1 MAMKTVYRNTRHPRL
16 IKWSATVA
24 GVLAVVFFLLYCL
37 KFGETGYLLLYIAS
51 FLCFYS
57 VLFLFSYQLL
67 SYTVD
72 PEDDSLTDNL
82 NKKNR
87 LRLSNIRTATVKET
101 RKGKFRSLFVHDYG
115 VGFMDIRT
123 SQANAERII
132 AQIREANPELE
143 VKHTTYF

>member
-1 MAMKTVYRNTRHPRL
+1 MKTVYRNTSRPRL
-16 IKWSATVA
+16 AKWSAITA
-24 GVLAVVFFLLYCL
+24 TVLAVVFYVLYCTR
-37 KFGETGYLLLYIAS
+37 FGESGYLLLYIAS

-57 VLFLFSYQLL
+57 VLFLFSYLLL

-87 LRLSNIRTATVKET
+87 LRLSNIKTATIKET
-101 RKGKFRSLFVHDYG
+101 KKGKYRSLFVHDYG

-123 SQANAERII
+123 SRANAEKII

>member
-37 KFGETGYLLLYIAS
+37 KVGETGYLLLYIAS

>member
-1 MAMKTVYRNTRHPRL
+1 MKTVYRNTRHPRL
-16 IKWSATVA
+16 VKWSTTVA

-37 KFGETGYLLLYIAS
+37 KFGETGYFLLYFAS
-51 FLCFYS
+51 FLCFYTII
-57 VLFLFSYQLL
+57 FLFNYLL
-67 SYTVD
+67 HSYTVD
-72 PEDDSLTDNL
+72 AEADTLTDNL
-82 NKKNR
+82 DRKNT
-87 LRLSNIRTATVKET
+87 LRLSNIKTATVKET

-143 VKHTTYF
+143 VKHATFF